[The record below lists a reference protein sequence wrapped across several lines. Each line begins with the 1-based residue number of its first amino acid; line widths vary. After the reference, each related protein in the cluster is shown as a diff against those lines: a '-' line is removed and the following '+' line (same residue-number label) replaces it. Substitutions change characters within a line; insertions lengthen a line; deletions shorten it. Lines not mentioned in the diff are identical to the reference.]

1 MKCWHRQP
9 EPSAPPQ
16 PQPASDLVDS
26 KSVTCTKGMLAD
38 LLEREV
44 KKEVAVANGQLV
56 NKELRISEKGLEL
69 VAKDGR
75 GSAPSVDVATAG
87 VDAVA
92 LDLADAASAP
102 KGLIAQVTIQLLCS
116 LGIWGVVQP

>member
-1 MKCWHRQP
+1 M
-9 EPSAPPQ
+9 
-16 PQPASDLVDS
+16 
-26 KSVTCTKGMLAD
+26 
-38 LLEREV
+38 LEREV